1 MRIPPLCCL
10 CVALLLANKALG
22 QAVGPDSSALAA
34 LGQRYAAA
42 RGAESRLYNGPAY
55 AGYTAPFVKGQP
67 FFESAAPQLAT
78 VDYDGNTYADVPLR
92 YDLVLGQLVLQVPSG
107 VTEMYLVNEKVARFA
122 LGGHTFVRLV
132 ADAAGSPAPTGYYD
146 LLVEGPVR
154 VLAARRKDVQT
165 RATFEGMQGEISQ
178 IDEVFIYK
186 DRRYYPVSKAKE
198 LLRLFPESKGPL
210 RAYIRAQKLPFNAAG
225 REPSIAAVVRYYAT
239 LAPPPA
245 AGTP

>member
-1 MRIPPLCCL
+1 MKTPLLCCL
-10 CVALLLANKALG
+10 CFALLLSNKALG

-55 AGYTAPFVKGQP
+55 AGHIEPFVKGQP
-67 FFESAAPQLAT
+67 FFESSAAQPAT
-78 VDYDGNTYADVPLR
+78 VDYDGHTYTGVPLH
-92 YDLVLGQLVLQVPSG
+92 YDLVLGQLVLQVPPG
-107 VTEMYLVNEKVARFA
+107 FTEMHLLNEKVARFTLA
-122 LGGHTFVRLV
+122 GHTFIRLV
-132 ADAAGSPAPTGYYD
+132 TDSAGASVPTGFYD

-154 VLAARRKDVQT
+154 VLAARRKNVQT

-178 IDEVFIYK
+178 INEVFIYK
-186 DRRYYPVSKAKE
+186 DRQYYLVGNAKE
-198 LLRLFPESKGPL
+198 LLRLFPESKGAL
-210 RAYIRAQKLPFNAAG
+210 RAYIRAQKLTFKAAS

-245 AGTP
+245 ANTP